1 MTERSPSQ
9 APHRRTARIRRSCR
23 ADHDHLNEHPH
34 NTTASIP
41 ATGLLARHLT
51 DPAIEEAIQAFVD
64 TAPPMSE
71 VKRAKLARLLGT
83 DHCRYQPGD

>member
-1 MTERSPSQ
+1 MTERSPGH
-9 APHRRTARIRRSCR
+9 APHRRTARIPRPRR
-23 ADHDHLNEHPH
+23 ADHDHLKEHLG
-34 NTTASIP
+34 NTAGTP
-41 ATGLLARHLT
+41 AGLLVRHLT

-83 DHCRYQPGD
+83 DRCHYRSGD

>member
-1 MTERSPSQ
+1 MTERSPGQ
-9 APHRRTARIRRSCR
+9 APHRRTARIPRPRR
-23 ADHDHLNEHPH
+23 ADHDHLKENPD
-34 NTTASIP
+34 NTTSKP
-41 ATGLLARHLT
+41 TTGLLVRHLT

-83 DHCRYQPGD
+83 DRCHYRSGD